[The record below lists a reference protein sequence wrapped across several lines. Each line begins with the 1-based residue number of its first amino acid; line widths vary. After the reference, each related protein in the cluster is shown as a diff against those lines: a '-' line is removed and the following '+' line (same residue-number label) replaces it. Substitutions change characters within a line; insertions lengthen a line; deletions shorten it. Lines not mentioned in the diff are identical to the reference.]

1 MSIDRGGSYRMNWW
15 RSKGPKVVQKGEGE
29 EVQREQMRL
38 EVVVEGRMV
47 SDGCVPAHSAQ
58 LERQ

>member
-1 MSIDRGGSYRMNWW
+1 MNWW

-47 SDGCVPAHSAQ
+47 SDGYVPAHSAQ

>member
-1 MSIDRGGSYRMNWW
+1 MNWW
-15 RSKGPKVVQKGEGE
+15 RSKGPKVVQKGEEE

-38 EVVVEGRMV
+38 GVVVEERMV